1 MSFCPCVAI
10 FLSPSLT
17 VFFSLF
23 FFQISDQNP
32 LVCLNL
38 AVLLGSSNVL
48 VLECELAIMIAL
60 FNSLSDLPHFHC
72 HYLWEFLHHI
82 LLQKHNKYIMWKN
95 QSKGVFRL
103 IDHNGLARLWGRQK
117 NRKNMTY
124 EKLSRALRYYY
135 SKNILKKVPG
145 QRLTY
150 KFVRNLNGKK
160 YPM

>member
-1 MSFCPCVAI
+1 MDKLWPDEPQGS
-10 FLSPSLT
+10 
-17 VFFSLF
+17 
-23 FFQISDQNP
+23 N
-32 LVCLNL
+32 LNL
-38 AVLLGSSNVL
+38 TFY
-48 VLECELAIMIAL
+48 LEYQLSLITAL
-60 FNSLSDLPHFHC
+60 IFFPSELPHFHC
-72 HYLWEFLHHI
+72 QYLWEFLHHI
-82 LLQKHNKYIMWKN
+82 LLEKHNKYITWKN